1 MKNNII
7 YAGDII
13 RKAAY
18 TRTAMYNFLNAQKN
32 ALSLAGKLSILACLT
47 ALMLMVVNGGG

>member
-13 RKAAY
+13 KKAAY
-18 TRTAMYNFLNAQKN
+18 TRAAMYNFLYMQKN
-32 ALSLAGKLSILACLT
+32 AVSLAGKLSILACIT
-47 ALMLMVVNGGG
+47 ALMLLVVNSGV